1 MNRTLIDYTP
11 ETESFDTEVPY
22 GETQSF
28 PGDGTV
34 FSEAHEMELAAN
46 LLEVSDEQ
54 EVDRFLG
61 DLIRKAGQ
69 AAGSF
74 VRSPTGQALGGIL
87 KDAARQAL
95 PVVGRAIG
103 GYVGGD
109 RGAQLGAQTA
119 SAAGRIFGL
128 ELEGLSPEDK
138 EFEVAKSFVRFAG
151 DAVRNALA
159 APPSAPPRAVAQSA
173 AIQAARRYAPGLLRG
188 ASTAN
193 PSLTRVRRSP
203 SMHDIDR
210 TQVEFNNPEVN
221 LFESEQFP
229 YGETEMTYGEAGV
242 LTEADEVAL
251 ASELLSV
258 TNEAELDQF
267 LGSLIKK
274 AGSAIGAVVRSPIGQ
289 AVGGVLKSAA
299 KKALP
304 LAGGAIGGYFGGPLG
319 AKIGS
324 GLASAAGNA
333 LGLEAESLTQE
344 DREFEGAKQFVRFA
358 ANTVKNA
365 ASAPSGASP
374 AAVAQSAATAAARQL
389 LPGLVGQGAGAAGMA
404 SAAGRGQSGRW
415 LRRGTKIVLYGV

>member
-11 ETESFDTEVPY
+11 ETESFDPEVPY

-28 PGDGTV
+28 PGGGTV
-34 FSEAHEMELAAN
+34 FSEADEMELAAQ
-46 LLEVSDEQ
+46 LLEVGDEQ
-54 EVDRFLG
+54 ELDRFLG

-69 AAGSF
+69 AVGSF
-74 VRSPTGQALGGIL
+74 VRSPTGQALGGIV

-103 GYVGGD
+103 GYVGGE

-151 DAVRNALA
+151 DAVRNAVA
-159 APPSAPPRAVAQSA
+159 APPSAPPQAVAQSA

-188 ASTAN
+188 GASTAN
-193 PSLTRVRRSP
+193 PLLTRVRRSP

-210 TQVEFNNPEVN
+210 TQVEFTNPEAG

-229 YGETEMTYGEAGV
+229 YGETEIYSEGGV
-242 LTEADEVAL
+242 LTESDEVML

-274 AGSAIGAVVRSPIGQ
+274 AGSAIGSVVRSPIGQ

-389 LPGLVGQGAGAAGMA
+389 LPGLVGQAAAAGMA